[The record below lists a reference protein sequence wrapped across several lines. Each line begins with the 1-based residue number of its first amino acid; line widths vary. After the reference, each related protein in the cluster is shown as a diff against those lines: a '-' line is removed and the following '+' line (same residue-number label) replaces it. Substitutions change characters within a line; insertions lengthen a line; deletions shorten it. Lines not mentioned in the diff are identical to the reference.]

1 MELEN
6 KMNTPKTQEELN
18 KILKEAYRCKPA
30 DLESL
35 LKKIE
40 LEIKNSDNVDNMLL
54 RAKTVVTSKI
64 ALINS
69 K

>member
-1 MELEN
+1 MDEIIDREVSSKFLDD
-6 KMNTPKTQEELN
+6 
-18 KILKEAYRCKPA
+18 AYKCKP
-30 DLESL
+30 DNLGHL
-35 LKKIE
+35 LQKIE
-40 LEIKNSDNVDNMLL
+40 YEIQNRDHTDNILL

>member
-1 MELEN
+1 MDEINDREISSRFLDN
-6 KMNTPKTQEELN
+6 
-18 KILKEAYRCKPA
+18 AYKCKPNE
-30 DLESL
+30 LGHL
-35 LKKIE
+35 LQKIE
-40 LEIKNSDNVDNMLL
+40 YEIQNRNHSDHILL

>member
-1 MELEN
+1 MDEVIDREVSSRFLDD
-6 KMNTPKTQEELN
+6 
-18 KILKEAYRCKPA
+18 AYKCKP
-30 DLESL
+30 DNLGNL
-35 LKKIE
+35 LQKIE
-40 LEIKNSDNVDNMLL
+40 YEIQNRNHTDNILL

>member
-1 MELEN
+1 MDEIIDREVSSKFLDD
-6 KMNTPKTQEELN
+6 
-18 KILKEAYRCKPA
+18 AYKCKP
-30 DLESL
+30 DNLGL
-35 LKKIE
+35 LLQEIE
-40 LEIKNSDNVDNMLL
+40 YEIQNRGHTDSILL

>member
-6 KMNTPKTQEELN
+6 KMNSSKTREELN
-18 KILKEAYRCKPA
+18 KILKEAYQCKPG
-30 DLESL
+30 DLEAL
-35 LKKIE
+35 LQKIE
-40 LEIKNSDNVDNMLL
+40 LEIKNSDNADNILL